1 MKIVLH
7 HERDQDEQQP
17 GSLMGMKLARVNM
30 TLGIFE
36 CVVVPRIARLLPTV
50 TFIPSIR
57 S

>member
-30 TLGIFE
+30 TLGIFQ
-36 CVVVPRIARLLPTV
+36 CVVIPRIACPLPTV
-50 TFIPSIR
+50 TFIPSI
-57 S
+57 